1 MMQLEVVKSLR
12 GTLSLL
18 DLYCG
23 KLDLHLLFSDLSP
36 MCVDSDNDR
45 RTSRSGSP
53 PPEYISAEEDSIY
66 TSSKKGKTLRAPTP
80 YSDSEDTATGQMS
93 TSLL

>member
-1 MMQLEVVKSLR
+1 
-12 GTLSLL
+12 
-18 DLYCG
+18 
-23 KLDLHLLFSDLSP
+23 
-36 MCVDSDNDR
+36 MCVDSDGEG

-53 PPEYISAEEDSIY
+53 PPENASAEEESAY
-66 TSSKKGKTLRAPTP
+66 TSSKKGKKPRAPTP

>member
-1 MMQLEVVKSLR
+1 
-12 GTLSLL
+12 
-18 DLYCG
+18 
-23 KLDLHLLFSDLSP
+23 
-36 MCVDSDNDR
+36 MCIDSDGKG

-53 PPEYISAEEDSIY
+53 PPEYASAEEESAY
-66 TSSKKGKTLRAPTP
+66 TSSKKGKKPRAPTP